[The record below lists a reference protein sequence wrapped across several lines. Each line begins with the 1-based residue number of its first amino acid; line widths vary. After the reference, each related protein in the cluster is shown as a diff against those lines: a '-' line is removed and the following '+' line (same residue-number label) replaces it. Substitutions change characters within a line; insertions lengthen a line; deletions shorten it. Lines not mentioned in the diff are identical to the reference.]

1 MSYFSDLMDEIA
13 KHKIV
18 LVTGPQRSGTQICS
32 RILAQELDY
41 AYLDEGRFQVWDV
54 GEAAR
59 KAIKHAPCVVQGPG
73 LLRKVGKFID
83 LVYKLDKNERCSL
96 YNPTAVL
103 VRRSAEEIIISLSK
117 WPSTA
122 ERLMIEWPECLR
134 SPFPLETIPALMYFY
149 WDLTIYSKIGK
160 TYEIPYELLSE
171 HEFWVPKE
179 ERVGWRAKQWRQ

>member
-1 MSYFSDLMDEIA
+1 MSYFSDLIDEIA

-41 AYLDEGRFQVWDV
+41 TYLDEGRFRIWDV
-54 GEAAR
+54 EKAASV
-59 KAIKHAPCVVQGPG
+59 AVNNVPCVLQGPG
-73 LLRKVGKFID
+73 LLRHVGEFIKLIYKIGEDNRSD
-83 LVYKLDKNERCSL
+83 LY
-96 YNPTAVL
+96 YPTAVL
-103 VRRSAEEIIISLSK
+103 SRRSSEEILTSLVK
-117 WPSTA
+117 WPSVG

-149 WDLTIYSKIGK
+149 WDLAIYGKVGK

-171 HEFWVPKE
+171 HEFWVSKE
-179 ERVGWRAKQWRQ
+179 ERVGWRAKQWNQ